1 MAATI
6 APKTDKYIDLPLTEF
21 PVKEDTVIRM
31 QDINAVQMPLVK
43 QYNEYF
49 AAGNKAACDTLL
61 SNNPEVL
68 SCFFNADKFNWARD
82 AIIALQ
88 RYYLEDVVTFINNV
102 AANTVGVEDNPTEE
116 QANTVAYSAFKVDQ
130 IIENLLTQLRTLI
143 IIDVPSSGWSDT
155 YPFVQTIA
163 VDSIKGNLNY
173 DRYTTL
179 DGTEELEN
187 VKAYNKA
194 FGFIFAG
201 ETTDGELTLYAYK
214 KPVIDFSIALKEG

>member
-102 AANTVGVEDNPTEE
+102 AANTVGIEDNPTDE
-116 QANTVAYSAFKVDQ
+116 QASVVAYSAEKINQILEKLRELIVVD
-130 IIENLLTQLRTLI
+130 IPL
-143 IIDVPSSGWSDT
+143 SGWSEE
-155 YPFVQTIA
+155 YPFTQTIQ
-163 VDSIKGNLNY
+163 VEGIKGDINY
-173 DRYTTL
+173 VRLSSLTGAEDLST
-179 DGTEELEN
+179 

-194 FGFIFAG
+194 FSLIFG
-201 ETTDGELTLYAYK
+201 GKTSDGTITLYAYK
-214 KPVIDFSIALKEG
+214 KPSIDFSIILKEV